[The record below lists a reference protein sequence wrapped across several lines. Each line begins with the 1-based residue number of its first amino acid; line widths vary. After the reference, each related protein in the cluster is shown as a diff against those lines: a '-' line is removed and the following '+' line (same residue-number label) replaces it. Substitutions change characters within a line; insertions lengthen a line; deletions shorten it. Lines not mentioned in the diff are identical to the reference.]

1 MEQTI
6 KLLVVDFDEVF
17 YKKLVNSIK
26 ATDKNI
32 KLDFFLNDEDLK
44 NKLEKTELNILI
56 VNFNILVKN
65 GFSFFL
71 KLKEN
76 KNIAVVGLI
85 SCFEKLEEDLLF
97 KLYALDGFIFKTDK
111 MLEVLTRI
119 EYIHRFNYIKNK
131 NFLKQIIEVENLKID
146 IKNYEIF
153 ICGEKKKAAPKEVE
167 LLYKLVTNENV
178 LFTREQL
185 LDEVWGYKYIGSS
198 RTVDVHIKR
207 LREKL
212 KEGFSNW
219 QIETVWGVG
228 YKFKKI
234 K

>member
-1 MEQTI
+1 MKRGISFLEQTI

-146 IKNYEIF
+146 IKNYGAF
-153 ICGEKKKAAPKEVE
+153 I
-167 LLYKLVTNENV
+167 
-178 LFTREQL
+178 
-185 LDEVWGYKYIGSS
+185 
-198 RTVDVHIKR
+198 
-207 LREKL
+207 
-212 KEGFSNW
+212 
-219 QIETVWGVG
+219 
-228 YKFKKI
+228 
-234 K
+234 

>member
-1 MEQTI
+1 M
-6 KLLVVDFDEVF
+6 
-17 YKKLVNSIK
+17 
-26 ATDKNI
+26 
-32 KLDFFLNDEDLK
+32 
-44 NKLEKTELNILI
+44 
-56 VNFNILVKN
+56 
-65 GFSFFL
+65 
-71 KLKEN
+71 
-76 KNIAVVGLI
+76 
-85 SCFEKLEEDLLF
+85 
-97 KLYALDGFIFKTDK
+97 
-111 MLEVLTRI
+111 
-119 EYIHRFNYIKNK
+119 
-131 NFLKQIIEVENLKID
+131 
-146 IKNYEIF
+146 
-153 ICGEKKKAAPKEVE
+153 
-167 LLYKLVTNENV
+167 TNENV